1 MDDQHNLDP
10 EIESR
15 KAALVRRRRRR
26 TRIAAWSLLFVA
38 LLAGAAWYYFRPHE
52 AAAPQPQTARAG
64 RYGNTGPMPVGAA
77 TAERGDMP
85 IQLSGLGTVTPL
97 ATVTVR
103 TQINGQLVQ
112 VFFREGQTV
121 QKGDP
126 LAEIDPRPYQLA
138 LDQAQG
144 ALLRD
149 QALLANAQIDLAR
162 YQTLLKQDSIAR
174 QQVDTQQALVRQYEG
189 TVRAD
194 QAQVD
199 NAKLNLVYCHITS
212 PVSGR
217 VGLRQVDAGNYVQ
230 TGDANGIV
238 VITQMKPITV
248 IFSLPEDN
256 LPAIMKRL
264 HAGATLPV
272 TAFDRSGTTKLA
284 TGTLATVDNQIDT
297 STGTV
302 KLRGQFDNEDEALF
316 PNQFVNVQLLVDTLH
331 DATII
336 PTSAIQRGAQGTF
349 VYEIKPDDSVT
360 ARTIKVGPT
369 DGERVA
375 VTAGLEPGG
384 KVVVDGAD
392 KLREGTKVTI
402 PAAKGAG
409 NAARNAGDG
418 DAGAA
423 AHQGQP
429 AQDAAAQQAQPD
441 QTQPGQA
448 QPGSDRQGG
457 GRRHRNGNGGG
468 NGSGDGGQ

>member
-1 MDDQHNLDP
+1 
-10 EIESR
+10 
-15 KAALVRRRRRR
+15 
-26 TRIAAWSLLFVA
+26 
-38 LLAGAAWYYFRPHE
+38 
-52 AAAPQPQTARAG
+52 
-64 RYGNTGPMPVGAA
+64 
-77 TAERGDMP
+77 
-85 IQLSGLGTVTPL
+85 
-97 ATVTVR
+97 
-103 TQINGQLVQ
+103 
-112 VFFREGQTV
+112 
-121 QKGDP
+121 
-126 LAEIDPRPYQLA
+126 
-138 LDQAQG
+138 
-144 ALLRD
+144 
-149 QALLANAQIDLAR
+149 
-162 YQTLLKQDSIAR
+162 
-174 QQVDTQQALVRQYEG
+174 
-189 TVRAD
+189 
-194 QAQVD
+194 
-199 NAKLNLVYCHITS
+199 
-212 PVSGR
+212 VSGR